1 MNRSTIDDRIA
12 WLLDLNKHHSEEF
25 LRTRPLRQL
34 YRVQHPTEIT
44 TFECMDG
51 RLHIPTMTR
60 MPLGIIRPYRNV
72 GGYFDL
78 GWPLLGEQLKDWVE
92 YGIRKGRKSLVLV
105 TYHYSQGDP
114 ERGCAG
120 FGCDCEAA
128 IKFTVKLHAQ
138 VNRFF
143 GHDNQVVFPIVVGLE
158 TDTDSLIFHPQ
169 DPAGK
174 DIVVCSDTM
183 QNAPEYLLQ
192 VIGNLY
198 PDMDMCVR
206 RDLLPLMQGNIAH
219 IKEIKEKGRDLTDM
233 KHKEWLLLV
242 GGAAD
247 WLHVPNTALI
257 VGPYDP
263 DLSKPIIKAIG
274 IIENNMKSGR
284 INDDGFLVLSSV
296 PFKEE
301 GIDKNRAREKA
312 DFFRTYVREIIAS
325 NYSDLLDKA
334 KFRAAVID
342 ERTRRIE
349 QIPEQY

>member
-1 MNRSTIDDRIA
+1 MNKSTINEKIA
-12 WLLDLNKHHSEEF
+12 WLLDLNRHHSDEF
-25 LRTRPLRQL
+25 MRTRPLRQL
-34 YRVQHPTEIT
+34 YRVRHPTEIT

-92 YGIRKGRKSLVLV
+92 YGIRKGRKSMILV
-105 TYHYSQGDP
+105 TYHYSRGDP
-114 ERGCAG
+114 HRGCAG
-120 FGCDCEAA
+120 FSYDCEAA
-128 IKFTVKLHAQ
+128 IRFTIKLHAQ
-138 VNRFF
+138 VNKFF
-143 GHDNQVVFPIVVGLE
+143 GHDNQVVFPIVVGIE

-169 DPAGK
+169 DPTG
-174 DIVVCSDTM
+174 DNIVTCCDTMSDT
-183 QNAPEYLLQ
+183 PEHLLE
-192 VIGNLY
+192 VIRTLY
-198 PDMDMCVR
+198 PDMDRCVCN
-206 RDLLPLMQGNIAH
+206 DLLPLMQGNIAH
-219 IKEIKEKGRDLTDM
+219 IKDVKEKGRDLTDM

-242 GGAAD
+242 GGGAD

-274 IIENNMKSGR
+274 IIENNMKSGQ
-284 INDDGFLVLSSV
+284 INDDGFLILSSV
-296 PFKEE
+296 PFKED

-312 DFFRTYVREIIAS
+312 NFFRTYVGEIMKEH
-325 NYSDLLDKA
+325 YPELLSKA
-334 KFRAAVID
+334 KFIAAVID